1 MRRALFVT
9 TLALGLAAAPFAS
22 AEGTVDQAKALF
34 NAGASAYASG
44 QFEAAIQAFESA
56 NKLVPKPAIV
66 FSIAQAHRRQYFLDK
81 NPEHLRTAVSKY
93 HQYIDQVAE
102 GGRRADAAQALAELE
117 PMLSKI
123 GGEAATA
130 PGPAAKEPARLM
142 VMTQTEGA
150 AVALDGNAGKEAP
163 LAAEVT
169 PGKHHVKVTAA
180 GFFDDE
186 RDVLAIDGT
195 LIPVDVVMRERPAH
209 LSLRAPDNAQVTL
222 DGRPVGIT
230 PLGAAVDVAAG
241 THLLAVAK
249 NGFKAHTEEVDL
261 ARDERKELVV
271 HLAPSGQRVAAYSL
285 FIGGGAA
292 LLAGGAFTVAALTKQ
307 GDAQSILDRRTSADI
322 TEADAAS
329 YDRARKSRDDWNRVS
344 IVAYGIGGAA
354 LLTGVVLYAFDQP
367 VVGAPSPRYDNKPKR
382 PSAPSKEP
390 AEMALVPMVSPQ
402 FVGGSFTAKF

>member
-1 MRRALFVT
+1 M
-9 TLALGLAAAPFAS
+9 
-22 AEGTVDQAKALF
+22 
-34 NAGASAYASG
+34 
-44 QFEAAIQAFESA
+44 
-56 NKLVPKPAIV
+56 PKPAIV

-130 PGPAAKEPARLM
+130 PGPAAKQPARLM

-186 RDVLAIDGT
+186 RDVLAVDGT

-209 LSLRAPDNAQVTL
+209 LSVRAPDNAQVTV
-222 DGRPVGIT
+222 DGRPAGMT
-230 PLGAAVDVAAG
+230 PLGAAIDITAG
-241 THLLAVAK
+241 THLVAVAK
-249 NGFKAHTEEVDL
+249 NGFKAHTEEVEL

-285 FIGGGAA
+285 FVGGGAA
-292 LLAGGAFTVAALTKQ
+292 LLAGGAFTIAALKRQ

-329 YDRARKSRDDWNRVS
+329 YDRSRKSRDDWNRVS

-367 VVGAPSPRYDNKPKR
+367 VVGASSPRYEDRPKK

>member
-1 MRRALFVT
+1 MT